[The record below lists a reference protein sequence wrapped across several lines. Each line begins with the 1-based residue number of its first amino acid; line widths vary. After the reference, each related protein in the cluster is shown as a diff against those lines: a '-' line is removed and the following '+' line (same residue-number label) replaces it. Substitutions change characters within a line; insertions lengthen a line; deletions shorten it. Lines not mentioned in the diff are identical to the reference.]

1 MNLNTKDI
9 TFIIVTFK
17 SDKVINDCLNTLPKD
32 SFKII
37 IENSNNIN
45 LKNQIEKNY
54 DNIEVILSENIG
66 MGASNNIGLK
76 KCTTKFAFILN
87 PDVKLRDNT
96 LNQLINSVKTI
107 NDFAILSPINSKP
120 ELPNY
125 LIYNNYSNP
134 SEDILSVDHIDGFS
148 MLINIEKFPD
158 KNFFDEN
165 FFLYLENNDIC
176 LRVKKNNENIYII
189 KNSLID
195 HLAASSSEI
204 PFNEFEYLRNWHWMW
219 SKFHYNKKHFGF
231 SKAIF
236 KISPNFLSALFKY
249 FIFLILFK
257 TAKRKVYQM
266 RISGI
271 INSVLGKKSWFRLNS

>member
-107 NDFAILSPINSKP
+107 
-120 ELPNY
+120 
-125 LIYNNYSNP
+125 
-134 SEDILSVDHIDGFS
+134 
-148 MLINIEKFPD
+148 
-158 KNFFDEN
+158 
-165 FFLYLENNDIC
+165 
-176 LRVKKNNENIYII
+176 KK
-189 KNSLID
+189 LQ
-195 HLAASSSEI
+195 
-204 PFNEFEYLRNWHWMW
+204 F
-219 SKFHYNKKHFGF
+219 
-231 SKAIF
+231 
-236 KISPNFLSALFKY
+236 
-249 FIFLILFK
+249 
-257 TAKRKVYQM
+257 
-266 RISGI
+266 
-271 INSVLGKKSWFRLNS
+271 